1 MPTPPKRRGK
11 RRGIQF
17 ELGGAPS
24 PMLIL
29 KCWLRSPRK
38 LCVATPEHA
47 RSENTKGTLHE
58 MRGGRQCP
66 PNQPPMKDTQLCNDA
81 VREISGARDQAAK
94 LAVLKK
100 AITERDAPT
109 LVVEDAIVRVF
120 Q

>member
-1 MPTPPKRRGK
+1 
-11 RRGIQF
+11 
-17 ELGGAPS
+17 
-24 PMLIL
+24 
-29 KCWLRSPRK
+29 
-38 LCVATPEHA
+38 
-47 RSENTKGTLHE
+47 
-58 MRGGRQCP
+58 
-66 PNQPPMKDTQLCNDA
+66 MKDTQLCNDA